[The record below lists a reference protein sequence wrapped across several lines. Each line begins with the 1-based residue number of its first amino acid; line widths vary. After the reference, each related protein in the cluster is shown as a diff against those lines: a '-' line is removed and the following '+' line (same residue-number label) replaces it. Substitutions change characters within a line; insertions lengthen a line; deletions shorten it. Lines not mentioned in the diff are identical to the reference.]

1 MAFDTR
7 TETSKGFAY
16 VQFYDADAAV
26 DAYRALDGMQF
37 QGRILHVLPAAT
49 KKTYKIDEHELS
61 KLPLKKQNQI
71 KKKMGASSS
80 SFSWNSLYMNVSLRQ
95 L

>member
-16 VQFYDADAAV
+16 VQFHDADAAV

-37 QGRILHVLPAAT
+37 QGRILHVLPAAA

-71 KKKMGASSS
+71 KRKMGATSS
-80 SFSWNSLYMNVSLRQ
+80 SFSWNSLYMNVSVHQ